1 MKGKR
6 DPHGSFVGVVA
17 ACTALAGCGV
27 DPARDCVEEFEQEY
41 KQESGSLRLLDLCPG
56 QDLHLPAFGP
66 QRTDVLRIEYSGGD
80 YFTVLVHREWTVET
94 RSHEGRPCSWVTS
107 HEIVRRHLS
116 RDGQTQSTTTY
127 NGTLLDADGARAH
140 RLMQF
145 GMVPRAAPDR
155 GRFRDYLKTALI
167 HLVTDYHRS
176 RQAWPQGLLAEPAD
190 ARATP
195 NLDADN
201 TFVQNDI
208 GIQVQMT
215 DVLALAAAYSI
226 RYNTD
231 PPLGF
236 GKTDSLT
243 TLNLVYEIK

>member
-80 YFTVLVHREWTVET
+80 YFTVLVHKEWTVET

-155 GRFRDYLKTALI
+155 GSAEAARIEPSEFGVDCVPDTLATTHASDQLDLI
-167 HLVTDYHRS
+167 CMPVAPMPQCPSFAVMAPLRS
-176 RQAWPQGLLAEPAD
+176 RSTNRELRTYG
-190 ARATP
+190 R
-195 NLDADN
+195 
-201 TFVQNDI
+201 
-208 GIQVQMT
+208 
-215 DVLALAAAYSI
+215 
-226 RYNTD
+226 
-231 PPLGF
+231 
-236 GKTDSLT
+236 T
-243 TLNLVYEIK
+243 TLFRVGSLGSIVNQDDWSVLP